1 MYNNIYKMINKFLKI
16 LFIITNF
23 SVNKVMYS
31 LNVKSYD
38 DNYIKLR
45 MVEKDYGIRFSVSRY
60 SRN

>member
-1 MYNNIYKMINKFLKI
+1 MINKFLKV